1 MNEGKKNILVTDD
14 SASIRSFIR
23 GLLEEANYDVVEAG
37 DGEEGIEVYK
47 KTSNV
52 DLIITDIYM
61 PNKSGLELAVELK
74 KMKKDLKIIVLT
86 DGGKNNF
93 SNELGVCEALGAT
106 YFMKKDLI
114 KGELINLVDKAFL
127 E

>member
-74 KMKKDLKIIVLT
+74 KLKKDLKIIVLT

>member
-1 MNEGKKNILVTDD
+1 MDEGKKNILVTDD
-14 SASIRSFIR
+14 SASIRSYIRFI
-23 GLLEEANYDVVEAG
+23 LEEANYNVVEAC

-47 KTSNV
+47 KSSNI

-61 PNKSGLELAVELK
+61 PNKSGLELVIELK
-74 KMKKDLKIIVLT
+74 KMKKDLKVIVLS

-114 KGELINLVDKAFL
+114 KDELINLVDKVFL

>member
-47 KTSNV
+47 KTSNI

-114 KGELINLVDKAFL
+114 KSELINLVDKAFL